1 MKIKKSMIVLA
12 VIVGVV
18 LVASGAIPLL
28 SLTGEIS
35 TNGVGHYERGIR
47 GGSNANGG
55 GDLLDTTAYVTS
67 WTGGGN
73 SEKIVIQGHFY
84 ASGAFDPEMPRY
96 WYKVTLNIDNSDVK
110 INGVTGTTWTSE
122 QRYVNP
128 SSNAIPTG
136 YWIPL
141 VSEVLTLTNPASGSV
156 HVELWG
162 HVHYYNPLPQGHDYL
177 LAEDWGNLRSGIG
190 SVKVQNDVVEEGTNA
205 DFYVETA
212 FSHSQLPGANPNDA
226 GWFLQV
232 FNPTGTKVFEKIV
245 ADEFSGTISWPVP
258 TGSYSQSSTNIFK
271 VVLRNELI
279 NQDDDWLFTVG
290 PGMLKQ
296 IPAKPTFKIIGGE
309 EPFQKGESITVR
321 ISASKTT
328 NPIMGF
334 WVWVSY
340 ETSAGTTTDYL
351 YEKSWFP
358 ATQMSGG
365 AFADVTFAWP
375 DAGNARLEASTADS
389 LNLNSGMSEMKFT
402 IYGGEDTNVEP
413 PVTDYSMLILGAF
426 LLLVG
431 FILYWKAPIPKP
443 YNLIAAL
450 AAGAVAIYLMYPFLM
465 GG

>member
-12 VIVGVV
+12 VIVVGV
-18 LVASGAIPLL
+18 LVATGAVPLL
-28 SLTGEIS
+28 SLMNEVS
-35 TNGVGHYERGIR
+35 TNGVGYYERGIR

-67 WTGGGN
+67 WSGGGN

-84 ASGAFDPEMPRY
+84 ASGAFTPTMPRY
-96 WYKVTLNIDNSDVK
+96 WYTVSLSVDSSDVK
-110 INGVTGTTWTSE
+110 INGVTGTFWKSTEYNTADFETGTWYPMQSVT
-122 QRYVNP
+122 
-128 SSNAIPTG
+128 
-136 YWIPL
+136 
-141 VSEVLTLTNPASGSV
+141 LTLTNPASGFV
-156 HVELWG
+156 YVCLYGHVE
-162 HVHYYNPLPQGHDYL
+162 YFDPLPKSTNAL

-212 FSHSQLPGANPNDA
+212 FSHSQLPGANPSDA

-232 FNPTGTKVFEKIV
+232 FNPTGTKVWEKNV

-258 TGSYSQSSTNIFK
+258 AGSYSASSSNIYK
-271 VVLRNELI
+271 IVLRNELI

-290 PGMLKQ
+290 PGMLAQ
-296 IPAKPTFKIIGGE
+296 IPNKPSFKLIAGE
-309 EPFQKGESITVR
+309 EPFSKGDSLTVR
-321 ISASKTT
+321 ISADKTY

-340 ETSAGTTTDYL
+340 ETSVGTTTEYL

-358 ATQMSGG
+358 ATQQSGG
-365 AFADVTFAWP
+365 AYADVTFAWP
-375 DAGNARLEASTADS
+375 DSGNARLEASTADN
-389 LNLNSGMSEMKFT
+389 LNLNSGMTEMKFT
-402 IYGGEDTNVEP
+402 IYGGEDTNVKP

-426 LLLVG
+426 LLLAAL
-431 FILYWKAPIPKP
+431 ILYWKAPIPKP
-443 YNLIAAL
+443 YNLIVAL
-450 AAGAVAIYLMYPFLM
+450 AAGAAAVYLIYPFLM